1 MWLTVREYNVERG
14 GVTAKY
20 PVVERPDSIVVIPLT
35 PTNRT
40 VLLKQFRFPTNESS
54 WELPMG
60 GIDGAEPAEAAACR
74 ELMEEV
80 GLRAKDLARIGEY
93 RPVPGLTPQRVT
105 VFVVRVAEEE
115 LDASIASWSASE
127 EIQEVSTV
135 SLTDLVGMIT
145 DGRVTDGFSL
155 TALLLLR
162 LWLDQY
168 ASNS

>member
-1 MWLTVREYNVERG
+1 
-14 GVTAKY
+14 
-20 PVVERPDSIVVIPLT
+20 VERPDSIVVIPLT
-35 PTNRT
+35 PTNKT

-54 WELPMG
+54 WEPPMG
-60 GIDGAEPAEAAACR
+60 GINGAEPAEAAARR

-80 GLRAKDLARIGEY
+80 GLRAKDLVRIGEY
-93 RPVPGLTPQRVT
+93 RPVPGLTPEKVT
-105 VFVVRVAEEE
+105 VFVVRVVEED

-145 DGRVTDGFSL
+145 DGRVTDGCSL